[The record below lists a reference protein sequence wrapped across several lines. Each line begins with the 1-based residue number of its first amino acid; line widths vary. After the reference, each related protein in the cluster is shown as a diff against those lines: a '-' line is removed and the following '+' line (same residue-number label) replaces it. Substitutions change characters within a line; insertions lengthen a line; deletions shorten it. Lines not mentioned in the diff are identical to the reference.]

1 MSNIILLKGADIFQK
16 EHQVLSQVNL
26 SLEAGEFVYLI
37 GKTGSGK
44 SSLLKT
50 LFGILPLE
58 NGIGKVINFSL
69 NELNRKNIPLLRRK
83 VGFIFQDFMLLSD
96 RTIEDNLLFA
106 MEATGW
112 EDKHLM
118 RMKMDE
124 VFIQVGLKNI
134 EKKMP
139 HQLSGGEQQRVVIAR
154 ALINEPQL
162 IIADEATGNLDPA
175 TSSEILQLLF
185 NLSSKKQTSIIF
197 ATHDYR
203 LIHEFPARIIKC
215 EDGNL
220 IEAEASLI

>member
-16 EHQVLSQVNL
+16 DHQVLKNVNL
-26 SLEAGEFVYLI
+26 SLESGEFVYLI

-44 SSLLKT
+44 TSLLKT
-50 LFGILPLE
+50 LFGILPLG
-58 NGIGKVINFSL
+58 NGFGKVIDFSL
-69 NELNRKNIPLLRRK
+69 EDLTRKEIPLLRRK
-83 VGFIFQDFMLLSD
+83 VGYIFQDFMLLSD

-118 RMKMDE
+118 QMKMDE
-124 VFIQVGLKNI
+124 VLIQVGLKGI

-154 ALINEPQL
+154 ALINDPQL
-162 IIADEATGNLDPA
+162 IIADEATGNLDPE

-185 NLSSKKQTSIIF
+185 NLSHKKQTAILF

-215 EDGNL
+215 ENGHL
-220 IEAEASLI
+220 LEAEASLI